1 MALDTRLIGKALG
14 LADPIDIG
22 RALEPAIQKGERR
35 FAEERARQERQQV
48 RDRQDQ
54 IRQEENTARAISL
67 LQNINESGVAP
78 NLREYVMKNAL
89 NIRNE
94 ALEKIKQAKTPAEK
108 VAATMA
114 ANEKIGSL
122 AAQSNDFNNYLKNFA
137 DLQPDDI
144 SKLNK
149 EGIGTQVAS
158 ILNGNFKITNDGK
171 FDFGNGKIAD
181 FNQVINTN
189 YINKRSNKYLELLKI
204 ADNTASKFGLEGVSS
219 EFFKD
224 KLQGQLSTV
233 EMSDLDL
240 MSVAI
245 DHFGIE
251 TFGNKA
257 NLVERAKEDF
267 DDDGNIDDIN
277 LRTQLREAINSRI
290 QAASESVYSKAKAEY
305 DKRVDIKTST
315 SAAGSKQ
322 ALARERA
329 LKLYN
334 ATLNKP
340 SEFIRANNP
349 EAEFTLRDNVVQMK
363 ETEIDDAGKET
374 TTDTQSYALTTPAG
388 LKGFLLDFGRSKYG
402 SDADF
407 DLIQDEIDKLIDA
420 TTFQTTPTVSDKQ
433 PVNTEIN
440 PNEFN

>member
-54 IRQEENTARAISL
+54 IRQEENTAKAISL

-149 EGIGTQVAS
+149 EGIGAQVTS

-181 FNQVINTN
+181 FNQVVNTN

-290 QAASESVYSKAKAEY
+290 QAASESVYNKAKAEY
-305 DKRVDIKTST
+305 DSRVKVPAPTKEDKRISDLQTFMIDFERNKSLFGIGKNQAGVFTGKIDIQNPNLAEALSQINYEIVDKFAVSEKDPTLTSIKIKKIGSPDSKAIEILPNE
-315 SAAGSKQ
+315 SAQ
-322 ALARERA
+322 IFAR
-329 LKLYN
+329 KLMEDRGGT
-334 ATLNKP
+334 A
-340 SEFIRANNP
+340 E
-349 EAEFTLRDNVVQMK
+349 EA
-363 ETEIDDAGKET
+363 
-374 TTDTQSYALTTPAG
+374 Y
-388 LKGFLLDFGRSKYG
+388 KYG
-402 SDADF
+402 YQF
-407 DLIQDEIDKLIDA
+407 DPPID
-420 TTFQTTPTVSDKQ
+420 
-433 PVNTEIN
+433 